1 MREEWNLL
9 GDMSKATSVEQF
21 RQQMG
26 EFLHLEHPVTE
37 RAALACVLQPDYARR
52 LLAARGHPA
61 MLEHLLAAAP
71 QVDRRHSRFRFQAED
86 APASDGAPARMDGL
100 SSARLVAEASKSL
113 LRWAVSGFTPVDDAT
128 YERRLNACVGCEHLT
143 RPDDRLIYKLATA
156 FDASRSV
163 CGLCGCV
170 VAKKARVPHEACPG
184 TDPHDERRTRWGD
197 EKN

>member
-1 MREEWNLL
+1 MREEWTLL
-9 GDMSKATSVEQF
+9 GDMSKATSVEQL

-26 EFLHLEHPVTE
+26 EFLQLEHPVTE

-61 MLEHLLAAAP
+61 MLAHLLAAAP

-86 APASDGAPARMDGL
+86 APARTDGL
-100 SSARLVAEASKSL
+100 SSAQLIADASKSI
-113 LRWAVSGFTPVDDAT
+113 LRWAVSGFAPVDDAT
-128 YERRLNACVGCEHLT
+128 YERRLNACAGCEHLT

-170 VAKKARVPHEACPG
+170 VAKKARVPHETCPG
-184 TDPHDERRTRWGD
+184 TDPNDDRQTRWG
-197 EKN
+197 EKKK